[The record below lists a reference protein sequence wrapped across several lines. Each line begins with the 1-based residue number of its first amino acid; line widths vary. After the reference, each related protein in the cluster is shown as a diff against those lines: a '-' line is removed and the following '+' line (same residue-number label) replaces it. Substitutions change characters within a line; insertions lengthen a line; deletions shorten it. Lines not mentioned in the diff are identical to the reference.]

1 MSQRTASILICL
13 VLCAWTGLGAYAAA
27 SVALVGDGTALARIV
42 LDSDPDSLNRVVAE
56 DVKGIVQ
63 RMTGASLP
71 VGEAPG
77 LLPIYLGEPTE
88 FAGLPFAVPALAPEE
103 FLLKV
108 TPEAIYI
115 LGGSSLGT
123 SHGAYSLLRDLGC
136 RWVMPGAIGEC
147 LPVLKDIAVSVQE
160 RREKPDFNFREIWYA
175 YGSSPEAAARHDEWM
190 RRNRMVSPPI
200 YHRHNLTAT
209 LERVAPYEK
218 RPELY
223 GLLQGERKKMQICTS
238 NPEAVAGV
246 VESIKQYLA
255 EHPETKAYSL
265 CPDDNS
271 DFCECDNCKALD
283 SGVPDRSGLPSVA
296 DRYQVFL
303 NQVLD
308 GLKVSHPDVLV
319 TTYSYN
325 RNHTNPPV
333 KTPVDPRTCI
343 FSTTSEFCS
352 AHGVGDTFCASR
364 QGYKELLKQWTALT
378 SNVYIYEYDPVP
390 YSGGLPW
397 PMWESNAAAMATYK
411 EIGVAGVYFEGQD
424 SWAAY
429 FPNYYTAAQFMWDAT
444 QDGPKI
450 FDEMLTAF
458 FGDAAPEMAEYYRV
472 QASVFQGIERK
483 AEWGLVDYP
492 KYFTP
497 AVVEGCRKALEA
509 AEAKKVSPAV
519 QQRLE
524 MVRLSFDQMD
534 AYLQI
539 RRADASTTFEAY
551 KGAVEKLDGTID
563 RMWAINEDYI
573 LANIAHEKTRVGI
586 ADRFATEFGFINR
599 WLLCGPFDN
608 LGMDGHDRVYPPEQ
622 AIDLSA
628 SYEGK
633 GGRSVTWKKNNTP
646 EWQGYVDLVK
656 EYEDADWTCAYAL
669 TWVTLDEGPRDVM
682 FRVGSN
688 DSVKVFLNGSE
699 VWSNKLE
706 RTVSVDNDLIPVT
719 LPQGTSTVMLKIGQ
733 AALNWGFYFRI
744 TERDSLE
751 RPEGLHTSLAAP

>member
-1 MSQRTASILICL
+1 M
-13 VLCAWTGLGAYAAA
+13 
-27 SVALVGDGTALARIV
+27 
-42 LDSDPDSLNRVVAE
+42 
-56 DVKGIVQ
+56 
-63 RMTGASLP
+63 
-71 VGEAPG
+71 
-77 LLPIYLGEPTE
+77 
-88 FAGLPFAVPALAPEE
+88 
-103 FLLKV
+103 
-108 TPEAIYI
+108 
-115 LGGSSLGT
+115 
-123 SHGAYSLLRDLGC
+123 
-136 RWVMPGAIGEC
+136 
-147 LPVLKDIAVSVQE
+147 
-160 RREKPDFNFREIWYA
+160 
-175 YGSSPEAAARHDEWM
+175 
-190 RRNRMVSPPI
+190 
-200 YHRHNLTAT
+200 
-209 LERVAPYEK
+209 
-218 RPELY
+218 
-223 GLLQGERKKMQICTS
+223 LQGERKKMQICTS
-238 NPEAVAGV
+238 NPETVALV
-246 VESIKQYLA
+246 VASIKQYLR
-255 EHPETKAYSL
+255 EHPEVESYSL

-271 DFCECDNCKALD
+271 DFCECPNCKALD

-308 GLKVSHPDVLV
+308 GLKDEFPDVLV

-352 AHGVGDTFCASR
+352 AHGVGDAFCPSR

-378 SNVYIYEYDPVP
+378 SHVYIYEYDPVP

-397 PMWESNAAAMATYK
+397 PMWESNAHAMATYK
-411 EIGVAGVYFEGQD
+411 DIGVAGVYFEGQN

-429 FPNYYTAAQFMWDAT
+429 FPNYYTAAQHMWDSA

-450 FDEMLTAF
+450 FSEMVTAF

-472 QASVFQGIERK
+472 QAAVFQGIERK

-509 AEAKKVSPAV
+509 AEARKVSPAV

-524 MVRLSFDQMD
+524 MVRLSFDEMD
-534 AYLQI
+534 AYLAI
-539 RRADASTTFEAY
+539 RRADTSTTFEQY
-551 KGAVEKLDGTID
+551 NGAVKKLTQMID
-563 RMWAINEDYI
+563 RMWALNEDYL
-573 LANIAHEKTRVGI
+573 LANIAHEKTSVGI

-608 LGMDGHDRVYPPEQ
+608 LGMEGHDRIYPPERS
-622 AIDLSA
+622 IDPA
-628 SYEGK
+628 ARYEGK
-633 GGRSVTWKKNNTP
+633 NGLPVTWKKNSTP

-656 EYEDADWTCAYAL
+656 EFSDTDWACAYAL
-669 TWVTLDEGPRDVM
+669 CWVTLDEGPRDVVL
-682 FRVGSN
+682 RVGSN

-706 RTVSVDNDLIPVT
+706 RAVSVDNDAIPVT
-719 LPQGTSTVMLKIGQ
+719 LPQGTSAVLLKIGQ

-744 TERDSLE
+744 TEPDSLE
-751 RPEGLHTSLAAP
+751 PPAGLHTSVEAPH